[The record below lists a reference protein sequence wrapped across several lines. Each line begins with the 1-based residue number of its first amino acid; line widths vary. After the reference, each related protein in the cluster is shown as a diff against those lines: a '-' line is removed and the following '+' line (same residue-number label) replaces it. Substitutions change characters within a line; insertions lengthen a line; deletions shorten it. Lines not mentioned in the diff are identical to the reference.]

1 MRVILSCHEKEL
13 NIVVKWLMMMMV
25 VVVVMVMSM
34 G

>member
-1 MRVILSCHEKEL
+1 MRVILCCHEKEL
-13 NIVVKWLMMMMV
+13 NVVVKWLMMMMV